1 MNSPHILEQTEALI
15 NENNTRLLLR
25 GGVSTR
31 HRCLTVES
39 WELRKED
46 SRCLRWVLSLG
57 GVAIKE
63 PVSYTPTRSVAS
75 PGTEAN
81 SREVVVVGHV
91 HA

>member
-1 MNSPHILEQTEALI
+1 MNSPHIPEQTEALI

-31 HRCLTVES
+31 HRCLIVES

-46 SRCLRWVLSLG
+46 SRWVLSLG